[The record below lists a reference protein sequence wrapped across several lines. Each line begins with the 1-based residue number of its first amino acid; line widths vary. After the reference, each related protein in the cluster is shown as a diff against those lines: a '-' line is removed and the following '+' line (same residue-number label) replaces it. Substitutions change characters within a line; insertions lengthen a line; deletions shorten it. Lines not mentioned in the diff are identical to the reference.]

1 MKGFINKFFQTSF
14 KQLASRSANISLYF
28 LASIAQ
34 VVVGL
39 VLSPILAVHLKHR
52 DFAIVGYFNSFNLL
66 FVPVV
71 GFTFASYY
79 SKTYF
84 RIGAEQRRRL
94 RETLVSAQLGL
105 GSIALLIVLGLFW
118 LYSNIYDSGFSFY
131 PYAFLAYGGMVFS
144 NIYSFYL
151 VDLRL
156 SKRAKNFLSVSMA
169 HHALY
174 ITAMITFCAI
184 LKYGAAG
191 SLFATTLVSIAMG
204 VYCYRKMVRKF
215 RVDKQILLDA
225 FSFCWPL
232 ILAGC
237 VHYFSS
243 GVDKAML
250 AGIKDDY
257 NMGLYSVAM
266 RFASYIHMFY
276 HAVTMTIEPDI
287 YQSIAQKRYKRLLY
301 VILGLFAI
309 NAAIVAVFV
318 LFTPLILQVLTAG
331 RYTEADTLTRI
342 ISLRNITASLF
353 FITAIIINA
362 LGYSKVTL
370 VNRILSAVLVTAMFR
385 WLISKYTFTGAAW
398 GQVLSYVL
406 MTIFSLL
413 FVGYKFLRRKKQI
426 LEASNVREG

>member
-1 MKGFINKFFQTSF
+1 MKGFITKFFQTSF
-14 KQLASRSANISLYF
+14 RQLASRSANISLYF

-34 VVVGL
+34 VAVGL
-39 VLSPILAVHLKHR
+39 VLSPILAVHLNHR

-66 FVPVV
+66 FVPLV
-71 GFTFASYY
+71 GFTFTSYY

-84 RIGAEQRRRL
+84 RIGAEQRTKL
-94 RETLVSAQLGL
+94 RETLVSAQMGL
-105 GSIALLIVLGLFW
+105 GSMALLITLGLFW
-118 LYSNIYDSGFSFY
+118 LYSGIYDSGFSFY
-131 PYAFLAYGGMVFS
+131 PNAFLAYGGVVFS
-144 NIYSFYL
+144 NLYSFYL

-156 SKRAKNFLSVSMA
+156 SKQAKKYLGLSLA
-169 HHALY
+169 HHFLY
-174 ITAMITFCAI
+174 VVAMVSFCAV

-191 SLFATTLVSIAMG
+191 SLFATTVVSIAMG
-204 VYCYRKMVRKF
+204 FYCWRKMIRKF

-225 FSFCWPL
+225 FRFCWPL
-232 ILAGC
+232 IIAGL

-250 AGIKDDY
+250 AGIKDDH
-257 NMGLYSVAM
+257 NMGLYSIAM
-266 RFASYIHMFY
+266 RFAGYIYMFY

-287 YQSIAQKRYKRLLY
+287 YQAVAQKRYKRLLF
-301 VILGLFAI
+301 VTMGLFAI
-309 NAAIVAVFV
+309 NTALVG
-318 LFTPLILQVLTAG
+318 LFILFAPLILQILTVG
-331 RYTEADTLTRI
+331 RYTEATALTRI
-342 ISLRNITASLF
+342 MALRNITASLF